1 MPLNSLLDPV
11 YAARYTRTSSP
22 SALLSTP
29 CNTPLPAP
37 MASPTSRP
45 FHSHTNTIS
54 PSQKHPFP
62 THLSPSLPPLQH
74 RPYVWVASLSVLLNT
89 RSAARPLGDKTP
101 FPNRTSKAGA
111 VLYMDM
117 RKGEL
122 QQKLPKFLES
132 LHPSL
137 RNQETPET
145 LDFSPRP
152 SSTRKSTRTP
162 DSANRKFQTPL
173 VGCE

>member
-1 MPLNSLLDPV
+1 MGGKP
-11 YAARYTRTSSP
+11 
-22 SALLSTP
+22 
-29 CNTPLPAP
+29 
-37 MASPTSRP
+37 
-45 FHSHTNTIS
+45 
-54 PSQKHPFP
+54 
-62 THLSPSLPPLQH
+62 
-74 RPYVWVASLSVLLNT
+74 VLLNT

-152 SSTRKSTRTP
+152 SSTRKSARTP
-162 DSANRKFQTPL
+162 NSANRKFQTPL
-173 VGCE
+173 VNGNPWDVSDGSIELDDMQVQDVQQDAEVDDLDEIEYMLPNMLGTFFFSFLYSLAHALL